1 MHTMPSGQGFIGR
14 SGHLPSIQPTTINKH
29 FPLHSKTKGTQIEF
43 YGHGSGDVMHFSP
56 YGHVRTTSQFFPSG
70 HTSSGFSQISVQF
83 FLHSLSSLTATR
95 PSSHSYGYI
104 MHFLFSGHSFITGTS
119 GTTGKSITVSH

>member
-1 MHTMPSGQGFIGR
+1 MEIDPFCT
-14 SGHLPSIQPTTINKH
+14 
-29 FPLHSKTKGTQIEF
+29 
-43 YGHGSGDVMHFSP
+43 SP
-56 YGHVRTTSQFFPSG
+56 EICLAICLECQADGCQKVEDCPSG

-104 MHFLFSGHSFITGTS
+104 MHFLFSGQSFITGTS
-119 GTTGKSITVSH
+119 GTTGKCITIPEKCPEKSICIPFPFNIVCTKPYHCI